1 MAHLLVAVEKIA
13 ALLYRVL
20 YAIVAKIAGYENV
33 DLLMKYFT
41 FIFGGLIGWLI
52 LIGSEQ
58 FLLRF
63 GVWRGIGYG
72 VGLVLAVLFTFAYHR
87 HVTFGMKS
95 ESRERF
101 AKFAPLQVII
111 AAANWLL
118 FVAATHYLH
127 FSDVPASFVVTFFLS
142 LVNFAANRLFI
153 FHAEAQGNL
162 YKR

>member
-1 MAHLLVAVEKIA
+1 MVHLLVAVKKIA
-13 ALLYRVL
+13 AFLYRVL

-33 DLLMKYFT
+33 DLFMKYFT
-41 FIFGGLIGWLI
+41 FVFGGLIGWLI

-127 FSDVPASFVVTFFLS
+127 FPDVPASFVVTFFLS
-142 LVNFAANRLFI
+142 LINFAANRLFI
-153 FHAEAQGNL
+153 FSHGSSGKSL
-162 YKR
+162 